1 MIDASPRLNVLPAS
15 VRLERM
21 LSPNWRQ
28 CFQVV
33 RRRQRA
39 TFPLIAYLVASATIP
54 LVLDGTCRSDELVA
68 TPSAVDLRD
77 AFARQQLLVDLD
89 GRDVTGQA
97 SYRSLQPEIATV
109 DAAGYVAPVADGRT
123 EIVVASGDKETRVQ
137 VRVDGIAA
145 GRSVDFARDVAPI
158 LSRSACNSGGCH
170 GKASGQNGFRLS
182 LFGFDAILTVSD

>member
-1 MIDASPRLNVLPAS
+1 M
-15 VRLERM
+15 
-21 LSPNWRQ
+21 
-28 CFQVV
+28 
-33 RRRQRA
+33 
-39 TFPLIAYLVASATIP
+39 VASATIP

-182 LFGFDAILTVSD
+182 LFGFDTAFDHEAIAKSARGRRIFPAAPDESILLKKATGSTPHGGGARFDID